1 MNNKASAEEI
11 LCLIAAISDSLDELE
26 QSIDETINTERC
38 RLWSNQYKMVH
49 SAQQQLERIEEKW
62 NTKEDIISQ
71 SYLMKKEKSG
81 NHPLLAN
88 PKLGF

>member
-71 SYLMKKEKSG
+71 SYLMKTEKSG
-81 NHPLLAN
+81 THPLLAN